1 MKSYQK
7 NKSQQPKLFKNE
19 SIGSSED
26 SNSDESQLD
35 FSLNAD
41 GDLDLSV
48 VLDDVMQYFDFL
60 DEADKS
66 STDLTAKTH
75 VVTAS
80 AIKEIDISNL
90 PIDFNHFLIR
100 HFSHCIQLL
109 DELKFLN
116 KKQSSTS
123 FKLNKFESLLFE
135 KIQAETRIL
144 RYFLSTLIN
153 SKQPTDTS
161 AKTIDQFNPIII
173 EILNESLSPG
183 ATETGSNIW
192 LKSININE
200 NQNDKCILNA
210 EKSSLLINIIES
222 FNPSDNNKN
231 NLFINQL
238 VNKLTH
244 NWSIGARPVNDDDEL
259 QHTSISVYHFCAIQ
273 NFIDLNKESC
283 IQLDAALE
291 ILSTDLN
298 RWYDSD
304 SSLIYFKD
312 LVFGEIILASLLRII
327 HSSDNDTN
335 SQIVTEKFLQRLASV
350 DAQKTADIVLNVT
363 IDALLNLKN
372 KSCQKKDTLILN
384 FLVDRM
390 MQIYQISSSLF
401 DYTHIEFIKLQIA
414 NIETASDL

>member
-1 MKSYQK
+1 M
-7 NKSQQPKLFKNE
+7 
-19 SIGSSED
+19 
-26 SNSDESQLD
+26 
-35 FSLNAD
+35 
-41 GDLDLSV
+41 
-48 VLDDVMQYFDFL
+48 
-60 DEADKS
+60 
-66 STDLTAKTH
+66 
-75 VVTAS
+75 
-80 AIKEIDISNL
+80 
-90 PIDFNHFLIR
+90 
-100 HFSHCIQLL
+100 
-109 DELKFLN
+109 KFLN

-335 SQIVTEKFLQRLASV
+335 SQIVTG
-350 DAQKTADIVLNVT
+350 
-363 IDALLNLKN
+363 
-372 KSCQKKDTLILN
+372 N
-384 FLVDRM
+384 FLV
-390 MQIYQISSSLF
+390 
-401 DYTHIEFIKLQIA
+401 K
-414 NIETASDL
+414 